1 MKNCRFQNAQE
12 EYFKNTF
19 SVHVRPSTMRG
30 DVYIYVK
37 LCNTMRPRMPLGA
50 VTEHIGHNE
59 SGEEDGVL
67 QAPPLEMQQIF
78 TQFFCRC
85 GVARALGTGDARD
98 S

>member
-1 MKNCRFQNAQE
+1 
-12 EYFKNTF
+12 
-19 SVHVRPSTMRG
+19 
-30 DVYIYVK
+30 
-37 LCNTMRPRMPLGA
+37 MPLGA